1 MAFFENYET
10 MWHQVHEMLYIE
22 QGVNMDRPLEPDAIA
37 DQLKDEL
44 AAYNPL
50 IPNGAELVATI
61 MIEVENPARRDALLD
76 SLGGIEDCFVIT
88 LDKHEIR
95 GIREEDTDRTNAAGR
110 ASSVQFVHF
119 PFKADEITLFTNP
132 KTTVTIAC
140 THANYGHMAKLS
152 DAVRIE
158 LSGDFE
164 S

>member
-1 MAFFENYET
+1 VKQITPDDIMDLRAYAKSRPEKRRQIIETKAKRRVALGPDAMAFFENYET

-95 GIREEDTDRTNAAGR
+95 GIREEDTDRTNAFS
-110 ASSVQFVHF
+110 ASR
-119 PFKADEITLFTNP
+119 TN
-132 KTTVTIAC
+132 A
-140 THANYGHMAKLS
+140 
-152 DAVRIE
+152 
-158 LSGDFE
+158 
-164 S
+164 